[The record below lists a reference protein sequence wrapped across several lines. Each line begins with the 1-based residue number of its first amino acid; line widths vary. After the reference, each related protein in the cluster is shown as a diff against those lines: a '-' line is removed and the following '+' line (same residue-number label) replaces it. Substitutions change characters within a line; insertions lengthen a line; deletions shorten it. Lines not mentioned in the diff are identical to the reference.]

1 MYGNTDHA
9 IGDGKERKDVGPK
22 QMAEGWKGKRYAA
35 GCKRFRIKW
44 QQNGERERRDC
55 EVAKRLSLQQD
66 ALKGRVWSRYRQPTG
81 GYPPR
86 CTAQQSEA
94 QHTAP
99 TPVPVQQSEAK
110 Q

>member
-1 MYGNTDHA
+1 M
-9 IGDGKERKDVGPK
+9 K
-22 QMAEGWKGKRYAA
+22 GWKEKRYAA
-35 GCKRFRIKW
+35 GLGCKRFRNEW
-44 QQNGERERRDC
+44 QQNGERGRECHC

-66 ALKGRVWSRYRQPTG
+66 ALKGRVWSRYHQPTG